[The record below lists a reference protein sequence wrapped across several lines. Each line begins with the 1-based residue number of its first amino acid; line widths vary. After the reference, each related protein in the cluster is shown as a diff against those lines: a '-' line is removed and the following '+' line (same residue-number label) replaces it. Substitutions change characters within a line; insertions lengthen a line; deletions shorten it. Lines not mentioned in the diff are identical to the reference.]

1 MIQKQTPSLYPS
13 FMLYDVK
20 ANDLNLSQ
28 KQIEDFINQFPQHYR
43 QIFNLYYV
51 QGYTQQY
58 VAENL
63 SLTKQ
68 TVNTNIKNI
77 KKRMKTLS
85 QFWNNHITLIVGRS
99 GTGKTTLEKI
109 LCDAYNAKAIKS
121 YTTRPKRDDSEDNH
135 IFISPS
141 EVENYP
147 NKIATTTINNNF
159 YFATKKQLD
168 KSQIYVIDP
177 NGLYKLTT
185 NFPDL
190 TFNIIYLKLD
200 KVQHNA
206 YLNKRRS
213 ESNETKKLQEQRLA
227 SENQQFNNF
236 ENKLATNQLPPNINI
251 LNIKDLLPNYRQK

>member
-20 ANDLNLSQ
+20 ANKLNLSQ
-28 KQIEDFINQFPQHYR
+28 KQIEDFINQFPQQYR

-58 VAENL
+58 VAEKL

-68 TVNTNIKNI
+68 TVNANIQNI
-77 KKRMKTLS
+77 KKRIKTLS

-109 LCDAYNAKAIKS
+109 LCDAYNANAIKS
-121 YTTRPKRDDSEDNH
+121 YTSRPKRDDSVDNH

-141 EVENYP
+141 DVKNYP

-159 YFATKKQLD
+159 YFQLI
-168 KSQIYVIDP
+168 S
-177 NGLYKLTT
+177 
-185 NFPDL
+185 
-190 TFNIIYLKLD
+190 FNLMYLKLD
-200 KVQHNA
+200 KIQHNT
-206 YLNKRRS
+206 YLNNRRS
-213 ESNETKKLQEQRLA
+213 ELNETKKVQEQRLA

-251 LNIKDLLPNYRQK
+251 LNIKD